1 MTLGFFQLFNPSA
14 SWLLLVE
21 MNTDDNPEA
30 SLEDSIWSYPGFSR
44 PYLFFSS
51 FFAMPGM
58 EPRALHMPG
67 KLSTAELLSPS
78 SSASPYRYLNPGFDT
93 FCVKSGASE
102 KQTEPFP
109 GSQTLLPG

>member
-1 MTLGFFQLFNPSA
+1 MKNILSLTLGFFQLFNPSA

-21 MNTDDNPEA
+21 MNTDDNPEV

-51 FFAMPGM
+51 FFFFFAMPGM

-67 KLSTAELLSPS
+67 KLST
-78 SSASPYRYLNPGFDT
+78 
-93 FCVKSGASE
+93 
-102 KQTEPFP
+102 TEPKLQCI
-109 GSQTLLPG
+109 SLPLPQPWF